1 MFGSVWSL
9 LQFIKE
15 HYKEKD
21 IIKKNI
27 QDYSLY
33 GYFLMRQII
42 DNEKFYKK
50 KKIYVYSSVFP

>member
-21 IIKKNI
+21 IIKK
-27 QDYSLY
+27 
-33 GYFLMRQII
+33 
-42 DNEKFYKK
+42 K
-50 KKIYVYSSVFP
+50 YSSLFSVWIFFDEANY